1 MKLNLHFHLKLQVA
15 PQSMEANQYVKKNPS
30 MLISCVHI
38 DLNNAIFKLMRKE
51 VGKIIYYINNGC
63 SHNKKN
69 PNHLLVGVNKLHL
82 TSSKHCQKL
91 CLDYLNDILEL

>member
-38 DLNNAIFKLMRKE
+38 DLNNALFKLMRKE
-51 VGKIIYYINNGC
+51 VGKII
-63 SHNKKN
+63 
-69 PNHLLVGVNKLHL
+69 
-82 TSSKHCQKL
+82 
-91 CLDYLNDILEL
+91 